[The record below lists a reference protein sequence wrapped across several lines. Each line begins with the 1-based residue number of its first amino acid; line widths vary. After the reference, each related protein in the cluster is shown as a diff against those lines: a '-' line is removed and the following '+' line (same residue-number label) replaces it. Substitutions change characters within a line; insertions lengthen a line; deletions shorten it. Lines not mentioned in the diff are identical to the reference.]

1 MLGGGNLEN
10 ELIKIAASQGIW
22 ATLSIFLI
30 FYILKVQRE
39 RDKKQ
44 DDREKSYQDIIV
56 SLTKQFSVIE
66 DINRNMKIIRASLEK
81 FKNKAI

>member
-1 MLGGGNLEN
+1 MEN

-39 RDKKQ
+39 MDKKQ
-44 DDREKSYQDIIV
+44 DEREKSYQEIIV
-56 SLTKQFSVIE
+56 SLTEKFDVIE
-66 DINRNMKIIRASLEK
+66 DIDKNVRNIKNSIVK
-81 FKNKAI
+81 FKNKTV

>member
-44 DDREKSYQDIIV
+44 DDREKGYQDIIV
-56 SLTKQFSVIE
+56 SLTKQFSIIE
-66 DINRNMKIIRASLEK
+66 DINRNMRSIRTSIEK
-81 FKNKAI
+81 LKNKAG

>member
-22 ATLSIFLI
+22 ATLSIFII

-44 DDREKSYQDIIV
+44 DDREKGYQDIIV
-56 SLTKQFSVIE
+56 SLTKQFSIIE
-66 DINRNMKIIRASLEK
+66 DINRNMRSIRTSIEK
-81 FKNKAI
+81 LKNKAG

>member
-1 MLGGGNLEN
+1 MLGGDNLEN

-44 DDREKSYQDIIV
+44 EEREKSYQDIIV
-56 SLTKQFSVIE
+56 SLTKQFSIIE
-66 DINRNMKIIRASLEK
+66 DINRNMRSIRTSIEK
-81 FKNKAI
+81 LKNKAG

>member
-44 DDREKSYQDIIV
+44 EEREKSYQDIIV
-56 SLTKQFSVIE
+56 SITKKFSVIE
-66 DINRNMKIIRASLEK
+66 DIDKNVRNIRISLEK
-81 FKNKAI
+81 FKNKAV